1 MVGKW
6 ITVLLVVSLVAFG
19 ATGCSSKKETSENQ
33 VPVVKSQT
41 QNQDPGGIDLGS
53 LMKAAAGVKQMSF
66 EMVMTMT
73 SNNQITTSVGK
84 MYISDAKMR
93 METEMN
99 GMKSITISKSPD
111 EVYIY
116 NPAAKTAM
124 KMTGSEEIAEAPNE
138 WAQKSSDTTR
148 YKIIGEEKKDGFD
161 CLIVQ
166 YTDPTNPT
174 FSSKS
179 WVRKDNGLP
188 VRVEA
193 QSSEET
199 FVNEYKNYNLGP
211 QDPGLFEL
219 PAGTQIVTMPT
230 VPNMPKL
237 PQ

>member
-1 MVGKW
+1 MRKW
-6 ITVLLVVSLVAFG
+6 LTVLLITGLMVAG
-19 ATGCSSKKETSENQ
+19 LTGCGKKQVTETPQAPSASQ
-33 VPVVKSQT
+33 PAQT
-41 QNQDPGGIDLGS
+41 QTGTDLNS
-53 LMKAAAGVKQMSF
+53 IMKSAAAVKEVSF
-66 EMVMTMT
+66 DTIMTIT
-73 SNNQITTSVGK
+73 SNNQTTTSTGK
-84 MYISDAKMR
+84 MYISDTKMR

-99 GMKSITISKSPD
+99 GMKSITISKSPN

-116 NPAAKTAM
+116 NPTTKTAM
-124 KMTGSEEIAEAPNE
+124 KMTGSEETAEAPNE

-148 YKIIGEEKKDGFD
+148 YKIVGEEKKDGFE
-161 CLIVQ
+161 CVIVQ
-166 YTDPTNPT
+166 YTDPANPT
-174 FSSKS
+174 FTSKS

-193 QSSEET
+193 QSNEGT